1 MAASDPSDKLVSE
14 RRASDL
20 LGIVHQISIS
30 KGGVPKLAV
39 PEAWAS
45 PLGLEGDGHN
55 QPQFHGGLSK
65 ALLLVSLEDLEA
77 LRADGFPV
85 FPGALGEN
93 LTIRGID
100 FRKLRSGQRFVVGD
114 AAIELTTLRQPC
126 SVLNVYNPSAE
137 TMIQKRLYDARAKAG
152 DPSSPVWAM
161 GGFYASIVQ
170 RGLINTGVTIAL
182 ADHVV

>member
-1 MAASDPSDKLVSE
+1 MGSSDSSSGSASE
-14 RRASDL
+14 L
-20 LGIVHQISIS
+20 LGVVHQISIS
-30 KGGVPKLAV
+30 KGGVPKLAI
-39 PEAWAS
+39 PEARAN
-45 PLGLEGDGHN
+45 PLGLEGDGHDH
-55 QPQFHGGLSK
+55 PEFHGGPTK

-77 LRADGFPV
+77 LRAAGFPV

-93 LTIRGID
+93 LTISGID

-114 AAIELTTLRQPC
+114 AAIELTTLRIPC
-126 SVLNVYNPSAE
+126 HTLDVYNTSEAP
-137 TMIQKRLYDARAKAG
+137 MIQKRLYDARAKAG

-161 GGFYASIVQ
+161 GGFYASVVQ

>member
-1 MAASDPSDKLVSE
+1 MGSSDWSASSAFE
-14 RRASDL
+14 L
-20 LGIVHQISIS
+20 LGVVHQVSLS

-39 PEAWAS
+39 PEAWAN

-55 QPQFHGGLSK
+55 HPLVHGGPSK
-65 ALLLVSLEDLEA
+65 ALLLVSLEDLDA
-77 LRADGFPV
+77 LRAEGFPV

-126 SVLNVYNPSAE
+126 STLDVYNPSVE
-137 TMIQKRLYDARAKAG
+137 TKIQKRLHDARAKAG

-170 RGLINTGVTIAL
+170 RGLICTGVTIAL
-182 ADHVV
+182 ADHLV

>member
-1 MAASDPSDKLVSE
+1 MGSIDPP
-14 RRASDL
+14 DL
-20 LGIVHQISIS
+20 IGVVHQVSIS

-39 PEAWAS
+39 PEAWAN
-45 PLGLEGDGHN
+45 PLGLEGDSHS
-55 QPQFHGGLSK
+55 QPQFHGGPLK

-77 LRADGFPV
+77 LRAKGFPV

-93 LTIRGID
+93 LTIREID
-100 FRKLRSGQRFVVGD
+100 FRKLRRGQRFVVGD
-114 AAIELTTLRQPC
+114 AAIELTTLRIPC
-126 SVLNVYNPSAE
+126 HTLDVYNPSEA
-137 TMIQKRLYDARAKAG
+137 TPIQKQLYDSRAKAG

-161 GGFYASIVQ
+161 GGFYASVVQ

>member
-1 MAASDPSDKLVSE
+1 MGSGDSVNSAA
-14 RRASDL
+14 DL
-20 LGIVHQISIS
+20 LGKVHQIGIS

-39 PEAWAS
+39 PEAWAN
-45 PLGLEGDGHN
+45 PLGLEGDGHFH
-55 QPQFHGGLSK
+55 PQFHGGPSK

-77 LRADGFPV
+77 LRVEGYPV

-126 SVLNVYNPSAE
+126 SALDVYNLSVRTP
-137 TMIQKRLYDARAKAG
+137 IQKLLYDAQAKAA
-152 DPSSPVWAM
+152 DPSSPVWAV
-161 GGFYASIVQ
+161 GGFYASVVQ
-170 RGLINTGVTIAL
+170 RGLIHTGATIAL
-182 ADHVV
+182 ADQVV

>member
-1 MAASDPSDKLVSE
+1 MGSIDSP
-14 RRASDL
+14 DL
-20 LGIVHQISIS
+20 QGTVQQVSIS

-55 QPQFHGGLSK
+55 HPQFHGGLSK

-77 LRADGFPV
+77 LQAEGFPV

-126 SVLNVYNPSAE
+126 SALDGYNVSPD
-137 TMIQKRLYDARAKAG
+137 TPIQKRLYDARAKAG

-161 GGFYASIVQ
+161 GGFYASVVQ
-170 RGLINTGVTIAL
+170 RGLINTGATIAL

>member
-1 MAASDPSDKLVSE
+1 MGSSDSINSPE
-14 RRASDL
+14 PEL

-39 PEAWAS
+39 PEAWAN
-45 PLGLEGDGHN
+45 PLGLEGDGHFH
-55 QPQFHGGLSK
+55 PQFHGGPSK
-65 ALLLVSLEDLEA
+65 ALLLVSLEDLDA
-77 LRADGFPV
+77 LRAEGYPV

-126 SVLNVYNPSAE
+126 SALDGYNMSAG
-137 TMIQKRLYDARAKAG
+137 TPIQKLLYDAQAKAG
-152 DPSSPVWAM
+152 DPSSPVWAV

>member
-1 MAASDPSDKLVSE
+1 MGSIDSP
-14 RRASDL
+14 DL
-20 LGIVHQISIS
+20 LGTVQQVSIS

-39 PEAWAS
+39 PEAWAN

-55 QPQFHGGLSK
+55 HPQFHGGPSK

-77 LRADGFPV
+77 LQAEGFPV

-126 SVLNVYNPSAE
+126 SALDGYNVSPD
-137 TMIQKRLYDARAKAG
+137 TPIQKRLYDARAKAG

-161 GGFYASIVQ
+161 GGFYASVVQ
-170 RGLINTGVTIAL
+170 RGLINTGATIAL